1 MAKKARTF
9 VRADIPLQSLQV
21 LAEGLNRLPGYP
33 ARLGGRQRLKQTQT
47 PSAIRLL
54 APEANPWLAARAFLE
69 VLAPVWGKVEEKP
82 ALDLENLSPKA
93 REALLGLAPLQLI
106 GGEVRQV
113 RQPERWTERD
123 ALESVR
129 GFLRGLLGDS
139 VADRVKRCAQCHRWF
154 VDATKNHLAARCSRR
169 CTWQWWSRSRRRER
183 GHSQYRRRATGSGK
197 RHARPGRG
205 PAGSRRRMAP

>member
-1 MAKKARTF
+1 MGKKTRTL
-9 VRADIPLQSLQV
+9 VRAEIPVQSLQV
-21 LAEGLNRLPGYP
+21 LADGLNRLPGYP
-33 ARLGGRQRLKQTQT
+33 ARLGRRQRLKRIQP
-47 PSAIRLL
+47 PSAIGSLT
-54 APEANPWLAARAFLE
+54 PEANPWLAARAFLQ
-69 VLAPVWGKVEEKP
+69 VLAPVWSKVEDEP
-82 ALDLENLSPKA
+82 ALDLENRSPKA

-113 RQPERWTERD
+113 RQPDRLTERD

-154 VDATKNHLAARCSRR
+154 VDATKNHLAARCSPR

-183 GHSQYRRRATGSGK
+183 GHSQYRRRATG
-197 RHARPGRG
+197 RHARR
-205 PAGSRRRMAP
+205 AGARRSVR